1 MVERL
6 RLLPARDKAALEYD
20 KWRVHMRHMTEATML
35 NDIVRAQPSGHLAA
49 VEAGLPVKMLRVVM
63 RDYGFTLASLAG
75 VIAVRRT
82 LERRLDIGERFNVEE
97 SERLARLIRTLELA
111 MEVFGDRARVREW
124 LTGAKASFDGRSPL
138 SLLRTEA
145 GGRWV
150 EERLLQLK
158 YGVYS

>member
-1 MVERL
+1 MT
-6 RLLPARDKAALEYD
+6 DAA
-20 KWRVHMRHMTEATML
+20 TL
-35 NDIVRAQPSGHLAA
+35 NDIARVDPPSRLAA

-63 RDYGFTLASLAG
+63 REYGFTLASLAG

-82 LERRLDIGERFNVEE
+82 LERRLDSGERFNLEE
-97 SERLARLIRTLELA
+97 SERVARLIRTLDLA
-111 MEVFGDRARVREW
+111 QEIFKDRVRVREW

-138 SLLRTEA
+138 SLLKTEA

>member
-1 MVERL
+1 MT
-6 RLLPARDKAALEYD
+6 DAA
-20 KWRVHMRHMTEATML
+20 TL
-35 NDIVRAQPSGHLAA
+35 NDIARVDPPSRLAA

-63 RDYGFTLASLAG
+63 REFGFTLASLAG

-82 LERRLDIGERFNVEE
+82 LERRLDSGERFNLEE
-97 SERLARLIRTLELA
+97 SERLARLIRTLDLG
-111 MEVFGDRARVREW
+111 MEIFKDRVRVREW
-124 LTGAKASFDGRSPL
+124 LAGPKASFDGRSPL
-138 SLLRTEA
+138 SLLKTEA

>member
-1 MVERL
+1 MVSDVANE
-6 RLLPARDKAALEYD
+6 
-20 KWRVHMRHMTEATML
+20 VT
-35 NDIVRAQPSGHLAA
+35 PSRRLAA

-63 RDYGFTLASLAG
+63 RDYGFTLASLSG

-82 LERRLDIGERFNVEE
+82 LERRLDSGERFNLEE
-97 SERLARLIRTLELA
+97 SERLARLIRTLDLA
-111 MEVFGDRARVREW
+111 QEIFADRARVREW
-124 LTGAKASFDGRSPL
+124 LGEPKASFEGRTPL

-158 YGVYS
+158 FGVYS

>member
-1 MVERL
+1 MTDAAMLTDV
-6 RLLPARDKAALEYD
+6 ARVDP
-20 KWRVHMRHMTEATML
+20 WGR
-35 NDIVRAQPSGHLAA
+35 LAA

-82 LERRLDIGERFNVEE
+82 LERRLDSGERFNLEE
-97 SERLARLIRTLELA
+97 SERLARLVRTLDLA
-111 MEVFGDRARVREW
+111 QEIFKDRVRVREW
-124 LTGAKASFDGRSPL
+124 LTGAKASFDDRSPL
-138 SLLRTEA
+138 SLLKTEA